1 MSGCQNLGAVSRFQF
16 SYSTALHSAQLKML
30 NISDCNLFDNSF
42 PNDWSILVSL
52 TELRIDGNKITYLP
66 KCIHSLPRLETFHAN
81 RCSQI
86 QSIIGLPKTVFE
98 LIILYNKSLEKVLQ
112 FPQDRNTLVYA
123 YHSPILCHIEGWY
136 KWRSIDKV
144 ERKVTQKLGLGME
157 SGLDCKQKVGFAA
170 LYF

>member
-16 SYSTALHSAQLKML
+16 SYSTSLHSSQLKKL

-52 TELRIDGNKITYLP
+52 TELNIDGNKITYLP
-66 KCIHSLPRLETFHAN
+66 KCIQSLPRLETFHAN

-86 QSIIGLPKTVFE
+86 QSIIGLPNPISKLT
-98 LIILYNKSLEKVLQ
+98 IIGNTSLEKVLLFSQ
-112 FPQDRNTLVYA
+112 HRNTFV
-123 YHSPILCHIEGWY
+123 HGFHCPQLCCIEGWY
-136 KWRSIDKV
+136 KCQSIDKV
-144 ERKVTQKLGLGME
+144 ERKVKQKLGLGME
-157 SGLDCKQKVGFAA
+157 SGLDCKQKVGFAS